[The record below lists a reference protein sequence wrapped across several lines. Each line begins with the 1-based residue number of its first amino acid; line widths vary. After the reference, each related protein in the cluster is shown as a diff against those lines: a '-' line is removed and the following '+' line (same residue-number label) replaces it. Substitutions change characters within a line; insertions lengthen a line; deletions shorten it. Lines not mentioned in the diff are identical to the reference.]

1 MEEQNNAIIGFYI
14 MGIRKRPELA
24 NKPCAV
30 SYSESNRC
38 LTLSI
43 TVNDAVENISFEIG
57 RIVQVRNVVRTI
69 MSQPEFQNTSVNQY
83 NVQLLATAVAGA
95 SGVLIGSLINQSGL
109 LNSSNSGAVNYTSLN
124 EIHITYMNDENEQRD
139 LIVQT
144 DLDPTN
150 FIDYL
155 QQQILTK

>member
-1 MEEQNNAIIGFYI
+1 MEEQNNVILGFYI

-30 SYSESNRC
+30 TYSNST

-43 TVNDAVENISFEIG
+43 TVNDTVENISFEQS
-57 RIVQVRNVVRTI
+57 RIMGVKNIVRTI
-69 MSQPEFQNTSVNQY
+69 MSQPEFQNTSINQY
-83 NVQLLATAVAGA
+83 NVQLLATAVTGV

-109 LNSSNSGAVNYTSLN
+109 LNNTNSGAVNYTSLN
-124 EIHITYMNDENEQRD
+124 EVHITYKNDEDEQRD
-139 LIVQT
+139 IIIQT

-150 FIDYL
+150 FITYL
-155 QQQILTK
+155 QQQIMN